1 MDNRK
6 TSQGFAKFS
15 IKTLVYVVMIVV
27 AIVCAT
33 TAYSFGSQIFSNEG
47 VDPKPGTD
55 MTFTVDE
62 GTSIESFGKTLE
74 EFNVIKSSRVF
85 TVQSY
90 LYEVRKIKAGT
101 YSFNTSQS
109 NEEIFKII
117 NAGPEEDKK
126 EKETPS
132 LDSLLQNINLGK
144 KNKKKKGKDEDPFEF
159 LGSVDDF

>member
-55 MTFTVDE
+55 MTFTVD
-62 GTSIESFGKTLE
+62 GKTLE

-126 EKETPS
+126 ETETTT
-132 LDSLLQNINLGK
+132 K
-144 KNKKKKGKDEDPFEF
+144 AKGE
-159 LGSVDDF
+159 

>member
-1 MDNRK
+1 MRK
-6 TSQGFAKFS
+6 KSSGDLARNFF
-15 IKTLVYVVMIVV
+15 
-27 AIVCAT
+27 C
-33 TAYSFGSQIFSNEG
+33 
-47 VDPKPGTD
+47 
-55 MTFTVDE
+55 DE
-62 GTSIESFGKTLE
+62 WTRESGKTLE

-126 EKETPS
+126 ETETTT
-132 LDSLLQNINLGK
+132 K
-144 KNKKKKGKDEDPFEF
+144 AKGE
-159 LGSVDDF
+159 

>member
-47 VDPKPGTD
+47 VDSKPGTD

-62 GTSIESFGKTLE
+62 GTSMESFGKTLA

-85 TVQSY
+85 FVF
-90 LYEVRKIKAGT
+90 IGT
-101 YSFNTSQS
+101 
-109 NEEIFKII
+109 
-117 NAGPEEDKK
+117 PE
-126 EKETPS
+126 
-132 LDSLLQNINLGK
+132 
-144 KNKKKKGKDEDPFEF
+144 KGKLNIFWYF
-159 LGSVDDF
+159 FTKFVGKTR

>member
-55 MTFTVDE
+55 MTFT
-62 GTSIESFGKTLE
+62 SIESFRKTLE

-126 EKETPS
+126 ETETTT
-132 LDSLLQNINLGK
+132 K
-144 KNKKKKGKDEDPFEF
+144 AKGE
-159 LGSVDDF
+159 

>member
-1 MDNRK
+1 MIIGK
-6 TSQGFAKFS
+6 IIGFLFIVFQIYS

-126 EKETPS
+126 ETETTT
-132 LDSLLQNINLGK
+132 K
-144 KNKKKKGKDEDPFEF
+144 AKGE
-159 LGSVDDF
+159 

>member
-55 MTFTVDE
+55 MTFIMQILSDLPSHLQT
-62 GTSIESFGKTLE
+62 
-74 EFNVIKSSRVF
+74 
-85 TVQSY
+85 
-90 LYEVRKIKAGT
+90 
-101 YSFNTSQS
+101 NTRRPQLH
-109 NEEIFKII
+109 
-117 NAGPEEDKK
+117 P
-126 EKETPS
+126 
-132 LDSLLQNINLGK
+132 
-144 KNKKKKGKDEDPFEF
+144 
-159 LGSVDDF
+159 

>member
-62 GTSIESFGKTLE
+62 GTSI
-74 EFNVIKSSRVF
+74 RVF

-126 EKETPS
+126 ETETTT
-132 LDSLLQNINLGK
+132 K
-144 KNKKKKGKDEDPFEF
+144 AKGE
-159 LGSVDDF
+159 

>member
-33 TAYSFGSQIFSNEG
+33 TAYSFGSQI
-47 VDPKPGTD
+47 
-55 MTFTVDE
+55 
-62 GTSIESFGKTLE
+62 
-74 EFNVIKSSRVF
+74 F

-126 EKETPS
+126 ETETTTKS
-132 LDSLLQNINLGK
+132 
-144 KNKKKKGKDEDPFEF
+144 KGE
-159 LGSVDDF
+159 

>member
-1 MDNRK
+1 
-6 TSQGFAKFS
+6 
-15 IKTLVYVVMIVV
+15 
-27 AIVCAT
+27 
-33 TAYSFGSQIFSNEG
+33 
-47 VDPKPGTD
+47 

-126 EKETPS
+126 ETETTTKS
-132 LDSLLQNINLGK
+132 
-144 KNKKKKGKDEDPFEF
+144 KGE
-159 LGSVDDF
+159 

>member
-1 MDNRK
+1 
-6 TSQGFAKFS
+6 
-15 IKTLVYVVMIVV
+15 
-27 AIVCAT
+27 
-33 TAYSFGSQIFSNEG
+33 
-47 VDPKPGTD
+47 

-101 YSFNTSQS
+101 YSFN
-109 NEEIFKII
+109 II

-126 EKETPS
+126 ETETTT
-132 LDSLLQNINLGK
+132 K
-144 KNKKKKGKDEDPFEF
+144 AKGE
-159 LGSVDDF
+159 

>member
-90 LYEVRKIKAGT
+90 LYEVIKIKAGT

-126 EKETPS
+126 ETETTT
-132 LDSLLQNINLGK
+132 K
-144 KNKKKKGKDEDPFEF
+144 AKGE
-159 LGSVDDF
+159 

>member
-62 GTSIESFGKTLE
+62 GTSIESLE
-74 EFNVIKSSRVF
+74 KH
-85 TVQSY
+85 
-90 LYEVRKIKAGT
+90 
-101 YSFNTSQS
+101 
-109 NEEIFKII
+109 
-117 NAGPEEDKK
+117 
-126 EKETPS
+126 
-132 LDSLLQNINLGK
+132 
-144 KNKKKKGKDEDPFEF
+144 
-159 LGSVDDF
+159 